1 MSDIEPGPQAIL
13 AHHHPDVPNLGDITR
28 IDWSKVE
35 PVDVICGGSPCTDL
49 SFAGARAGMTKD
61 TRSGLWESMFHAI
74 TAIRPRL
81 VVWENVQG
89 ALSASAFSLMEP
101 DQGHMGGRPTG
112 PVLRALGRV
121 LGCLAGIG
129 YDATWTT
136 VHASDVGAP
145 HKRARVFVV
154 AHPHGEPWLERW
166 EPTTRETPGGRSWAD
181 VSGRDRTPQTLI
193 PTPTASDW
201 KGGYHQEGK
210 GMSLSRQPGSSA
222 HLRKK
227 PGRTQV
233 TDLGIIAREG
243 LFMTGG
249 ILLPTLQATNA
260 TYSSAGY
267 GANLHETVG
276 TLRDSFGPYAPAVAR
291 WETITGR
298 TAPAPTEPPL
308 REGGK
313 PRLSVRF
320 VEWLMGLPDG
330 HVAGVGLSREKTL
343 RALGNGVVPLQAAEG
358 ILRCLQQE
366 RQVALEEGWPEY
378 NSTNNH

>member
-1 MSDIEPGPQAIL
+1 
-13 AHHHPDVPNLGDITR
+13 
-28 IDWSKVE
+28 
-35 PVDVICGGSPCTDL
+35 
-49 SFAGARAGMTKD
+49 
-61 TRSGLWESMFHAI
+61 
-74 TAIRPRL
+74 
-81 VVWENVQG
+81 
-89 ALSASAFSLMEP
+89 
-101 DQGHMGGRPTG
+101 
-112 PVLRALGRV
+112 
-121 LGCLAGIG
+121 
-129 YDATWTT
+129 
-136 VHASDVGAP
+136 
-145 HKRARVFVV
+145 
-154 AHPHGEPWLERW
+154 
-166 EPTTRETPGGRSWAD
+166 
-181 VSGRDRTPQTLI
+181 
-193 PTPTASDW
+193 
-201 KGGYHQEGK
+201 
-210 GMSLSRQPGSSA
+210 MSLSQATKLLPTPVAQAPGNTAEA

-243 LFMTGG
+243 LFTTGG
-249 ILLPTLQATNA
+249 ILLPTPQATNA

-267 GANLHETVG
+267 GANLHETAG
-276 TLRDSFGPYAPAVAR
+276 TLRDSFGPYAPAIAH

-330 HVAGVGLSREKTL
+330 HVTGVGLSREKTL

-378 NSTNNH
+378 TQPTSKEQS

>member
-1 MSDIEPGPQAIL
+1 MRQLLASWNPTRDIWEDGQ
-13 AHHHPDVPNLGDITR
+13 PDLFSERSGVYSETLPA
-28 IDWSKVE
+28 S
-35 PVDVICGGSPCTDL
+35 
-49 SFAGARAGMTKD
+49 GMT
-61 TRSGLWESMFHAI
+61 RRG
-74 TAIRPRL
+74 RL
-81 VVWENVQG
+81 FTLPTLE
-89 ALSASAFSLMEP
+89 
-101 DQGHMGGRPTG
+101 RPTSG
-112 PVLRALGRV
+112 PESSLL
-121 LGCLAGIG
+121 L
-129 YDATWTT
+129 T
-136 VHASDVGAP
+136 
-145 HKRARVFVV
+145 
-154 AHPHGEPWLERW
+154 PHGEPWLERW

-181 VSGRDRTPQTLI
+181 VSGRDRTPRTLI

-201 KGGYHQEGK
+201 KAGYHQEGK
-210 GMSLSRQPGSSA
+210 GMSLSQATRLLPTPVAQASGNSAEA

-233 TDLGIIAREG
+233 TDLGITSPAKDSSRPE
-243 LFMTGG
+243 G
-249 ILLPTLQATNA
+249 ILLPTPQATNA

-267 GANLHETVG
+267 GANLHETAG

-330 HVAGVGLSREKTL
+330 HVTGVGLSREKTL

-378 NSTNNH
+378 TQINH

>member
-49 SFAGARAGMTKD
+49 SLAGARAGMTKD

-101 DQGHMGGRPTG
+101 DQGHLGGRPTG

-121 LGCLAGIG
+121 LGDLAGIG
-129 YDATWTT
+129 YDATWTV

-166 EPTTRETPGGRSWAD
+166 EPATREAPGGRSWAD
-181 VSGRDRTPQTLI
+181 VSGRDRTPRTLI
-193 PTPTASDW
+193 PTPVAQAS
-201 KGGYHQEGK
+201 GNSAE
-210 GMSLSRQPGSSA
+210 A

-243 LFMTGG
+243 LFTTGG
-249 ILLPTLQATNA
+249 NLLPTPQATNA

-267 GANLHETVG
+267 GANLHETAG

-330 HVAGVGLSREKTL
+330 HVTGVGLSREKTL

-378 NSTNNH
+378 TQINH

>member
-1 MSDIEPGPQAIL
+1 MASNSAYNSPSAPARLAWVSDIEPGPQAIL

-49 SFAGARAGMTKD
+49 SLAGARAGMSKD

-74 TAIRPRL
+74 AIIRPRL

-101 DQGHMGGRPTG
+101 EQGHMGGRPTG

-121 LGCLAGIG
+121 LGDLAGIG

-154 AHPHGEPWLERW
+154 AHPNSEPWLERW
-166 EPTTRETPGGRSWAD
+166 EPATREAPGGRSWSD
-181 VSGRDRTPQTLI
+181 VSGRDRTPRTLI
-193 PTPTASDW
+193 PTPTAS
-201 KGGYHQEGK
+201 EGK
-210 GMSLSRQPGSSA
+210 
-222 HLRKK
+222 
-227 PGRTQV
+227 
-233 TDLGIIAREG
+233 
-243 LFMTGG
+243 
-249 ILLPTLQATNA
+249 LLPSPQATNA

-267 GANLHETVG
+267 GANLHETAG

-330 HVAGVGLSREKTL
+330 HVTGVGLSREKTL